1 MNEERCTL
9 HMKINKK
16 MLFASTVALSVFP
29 LITAN
34 AEEESQNWTA
44 RTVDQIKADITSSE
58 NQQTYTVQYG
68 DTLGTIAEAFNLDVN
83 VLAHINAI
91 ANIDLIYPN
100 TVLNITTN
108 DKNEITGVEITSPQA
123 TRAVT
128 GPVSEPAPATPATPV
143 QPEVATAETTAPS
156 TEANAEVPAAPV
168 TDAPVAPAPV
178 EEQASSDAPAVPAE
192 AQSAPEAAS
201 SQVAPAAEV
210 SEPQSAEPITE
221 PAAPATPAQPEATQA
236 EAVTQA
242 APQLDQEQVNQDVTN
257 IESPTYT
264 APAVATQ
271 TSNNAANEG
280 LRPQTAALKEEIAAK
295 YGITEFS
302 LYRPGDSGDHGK
314 GLAADFIVGN
324 NTELGNQVAADVTS
338 NMTGRGI
345 SYVIWQQKFYA
356 PFDSIY
362 GPANTWN
369 QMPDR
374 GSVTENHYDHVHVS
388 MNE

>member
-9 HMKINKK
+9 LMKINKK

-68 DTLGTIAEAFNLDVN
+68 DTLGTIAEAFDLDVN

-123 TRAVT
+123 SRAVT
-128 GPVSEPAPATPATPV
+128 EPASELAPATPV
-143 QPEVATAETTAPS
+143 QPEATPAETSAPS
-156 TEANAEVPAAPV
+156 TEANAEAPAAPV
-168 TDAPVAPAPV
+168 TEAPVAPAPAEGPV
-178 EEQASSDAPAVPAE
+178 SPEAPAVQAE
-192 AQSAPEAAS
+192 VQSAPEVAS
-201 SQVAPAAEV
+201 NEVAPAAEV
-210 SEPQSAEPITE
+210 SEPQSAEPITA

-369 QMPDR
+369 EMPDR

>member
-1 MNEERCTL
+1 
-9 HMKINKK
+9 MKINKK

-68 DTLGTIAEAFNLDVN
+68 DTLGTIAEAFGLDVN

-123 TRAVT
+123 SRVVT
-128 GPVSEPAPATPATPV
+128 KPASELAPATPV
-143 QPEVATAETTAPS
+143 QSEAAPAETSAPS
-156 TEANAEVPAAPV
+156 TEVNAEAPAAPV
-168 TDAPVAPAPV
+168 TESPVAPAPV
-178 EEQASSDAPAVPAE
+178 EGPASPEAPAVPAE

-221 PAAPATPAQPEATQA
+221 PATPATPAQPEATQA
-236 EAVTQA
+236 EAVTQV
-242 APQLDQEQVNQDVTN
+242 APQLDQEQINQDVTN

-314 GLAADFIVGN
+314 GLAADFIVGD

-338 NMTGRGI
+338 NMTERGI
-345 SYVIWQQKFYA
+345 SYVIWQQQFYA
-356 PFDSIY
+356 PFESIY

>member
-68 DTLGTIAEAFNLDVN
+68 DTLGTIAEAFGLDVN

-123 TRAVT
+123 SRVVT
-128 GPVSEPAPATPATPV
+128 KPASELAPATPV
-143 QPEVATAETTAPS
+143 QSEAAPAETSAPS
-156 TEANAEVPAAPV
+156 TEVNAEAPAAPV
-168 TDAPVAPAPV
+168 TESPVAPAPV
-178 EEQASSDAPAVPAE
+178 EGPASPEAPAVPAE

-221 PAAPATPAQPEATQA
+221 PATPATPAQPEATQA
-236 EAVTQA
+236 EAVTQV

-257 IESPTYT
+257 IETPTYT

-338 NMTGRGI
+338 NMTERGI

>member
-1 MNEERCTL
+1 
-9 HMKINKK
+9 MKINKK

-34 AEEESQNWTA
+34 AEEESQNWIA

-128 GPVSEPAPATPATPV
+128 GPVSEPAPATPV
-143 QPEVATAETTAPS
+143 QPEAAPAETTAPS

-201 SQVAPAAEV
+201 SQVAAAAEV

-374 GSVTENHYDHVHVS
+374 GSVTENHYDHVHIS

>member
-68 DTLGTIAEAFNLDVN
+68 DTLGTIAEAFGLDVN

-123 TRAVT
+123 SRVVT
-128 GPVSEPAPATPATPV
+128 KPASELAPATPV
-143 QPEVATAETTAPS
+143 QSEAAPAETSAPS
-156 TEANAEVPAAPV
+156 TEVNAEAPAALVTESPV
-168 TDAPVAPAPV
+168 
-178 EEQASSDAPAVPAE
+178 APAVPAE

-201 SQVAPAAEV
+201 SQVAAAAEV
-210 SEPQSAEPITE
+210 SESQSTEPITE
-221 PAAPATPAQPEATQA
+221 QVAPATPAQPEATQP
-236 EAVTQA
+236 EATTPAA
-242 APQLDQEQVNQDVTN
+242 APQLDQEQVNQGVTN

>member
-9 HMKINKK
+9 LMKINKK

-68 DTLGTIAEAFNLDVN
+68 DTLGTIAEAFDLDVN

-123 TRAVT
+123 SRAVT
-128 GPVSEPAPATPATPV
+128 EPASELAPATPV
-143 QPEVATAETTAPS
+143 QS
-156 TEANAEVPAAPV
+156 EAAPAAPV
-168 TDAPVAPAPV
+168 TEAPVAPAPAEGPV
-178 EEQASSDAPAVPAE
+178 SPEAPAVQAE
-192 AQSAPEAAS
+192 VQSAPEVAS
-201 SQVAPAAEV
+201 NEVAPAAEV
-210 SEPQSAEPITE
+210 SEPQSAEPITA

-369 QMPDR
+369 EMPDR

>member
-123 TRAVT
+123 TRTVT
-128 GPVSEPAPATPATPV
+128 GPVSEPAPATPV
-143 QPEVATAETTAPS
+143 QSEPAPAETTAPS
-156 TEANAEVPAAPV
+156 TEANAEAPAAPV
-168 TDAPVAPAPV
+168 TPAPV
-178 EEQASSDAPAVPAE
+178 EEQASSEAPAVPAE

-201 SQVAPAAEV
+201 SQVAAAAEV
-210 SEPQSAEPITE
+210 SEQQTAEPITE
-221 PAAPATPAQPEATQA
+221 PTAPATPAQPEATQA

>member
-16 MLFASTVALSVFP
+16 MLFASTLALSVFP

-68 DTLGTIAEAFNLDVN
+68 DTLGTIAEAFDLDVN

-128 GPVSEPAPATPATPV
+128 GPVSEPAPATPV
-143 QPEVATAETTAPS
+143 QPEAAPAETTAPS

-201 SQVAPAAEV
+201 SQVAAAAEV

>member
-1 MNEERCTL
+1 
-9 HMKINKK
+9 MKINKK

-128 GPVSEPAPATPATPV
+128 GPVSEPAPATPV

-178 EEQASSDAPAVPAE
+178 EEQASSEAPAVPAE

-201 SQVAPAAEV
+201 SQVAAAAEV
-210 SEPQSAEPITE
+210 SEPQSTEPITE
-221 PAAPATPAQPEATQA
+221 QAAPETPAQPEATQP
-236 EAVTQA
+236 EATTPAA

>member
-1 MNEERCTL
+1 
-9 HMKINKK
+9 MKINKK

-68 DTLGTIAEAFNLDVN
+68 DTLGTIAEAFGLDVN

-123 TRAVT
+123 SRVVT
-128 GPVSEPAPATPATPV
+128 KPASEL
-143 QPEVATAETTAPS
+143 
-156 TEANAEVPAAPV
+156 
-168 TDAPVAPAPV
+168 
-178 EEQASSDAPAVPAE
+178 
-192 AQSAPEAAS
+192 
-201 SQVAPAAEV
+201 
-210 SEPQSAEPITE
+210 
-221 PAAPATPAQPEATQA
+221 APATPAQPEATQP
-236 EAVTQA
+236 EATTPAA
-242 APQLDQEQVNQDVTN
+242 APQLDQEQVNQGVTN

>member
-1 MNEERCTL
+1 
-9 HMKINKK
+9 MKINKK

-68 DTLGTIAEAFNLDVN
+68 DTLGTIAEAFGLDVN

-123 TRAVT
+123 SRVVT
-128 GPVSEPAPATPATPV
+128 KPASELAPATPV
-143 QPEVATAETTAPS
+143 QSEAAPAETSAPS
-156 TEANAEVPAAPV
+156 TEVNAEAPAAPV
-168 TDAPVAPAPV
+168 TESPVAPAPV
-178 EEQASSDAPAVPAE
+178 EGPASPEAPAVPAE

-221 PAAPATPAQPEATQA
+221 PATPATPAQPEATQA
-236 EAVTQA
+236 EAVTQV
-242 APQLDQEQVNQDVTN
+242 APQLDQEQINQDVTN

-324 NTELGNQVAADVTS
+324 NTELGNQIAADVTS
-338 NMTGRGI
+338 NMTERGI

>member
-1 MNEERCTL
+1 
-9 HMKINKK
+9 MKINKK

-68 DTLGTIAEAFNLDVN
+68 DTLGTIAEAFDLDVN

-128 GPVSEPAPATPATPV
+128 GPVSEPAPATPV
-143 QPEVATAETTAPS
+143 QPEAAPAETTAPS

-221 PAAPATPAQPEATQA
+221 PATPATPAQPEATQA
-236 EAVTQA
+236 EAVTQV

>member
-1 MNEERCTL
+1 
-9 HMKINKK
+9 MKINKK

-68 DTLGTIAEAFNLDVN
+68 DTLGTIAEAFDLDVN

-128 GPVSEPAPATPATPV
+128 GPVSEPAPATPV
-143 QPEVATAETTAPS
+143 QPEVATSETTAPS

-178 EEQASSDAPAVPAE
+178 EEQASSEAPAVPAE

-221 PAAPATPAQPEATQA
+221 PATPATPAQPEATQA
-236 EAVTQA
+236 EAVTQV

>member
-128 GPVSEPAPATPATPV
+128 GPVSEPAPATPV

-156 TEANAEVPAAPV
+156 TEANAEVPATPV
-168 TDAPVAPAPV
+168 TDAPV
-178 EEQASSDAPAVPAE
+178 APAVPAE

-201 SQVAPAAEV
+201 SQVAATAEV
-210 SEPQSAEPITE
+210 SEPQSTEPITE
-221 PAAPATPAQPEATQA
+221 QAAPATPAQPEATQP
-236 EAVTQA
+236 EAVTQV

>member
-1 MNEERCTL
+1 
-9 HMKINKK
+9 MKINKK

-68 DTLGTIAEAFNLDVN
+68 DTLGTIAEAFDLDVN

-128 GPVSEPAPATPATPV
+128 GPVSEPAPATPV
-143 QPEVATAETTAPS
+143 QPEVATSETTAPS

-168 TDAPVAPAPV
+168 APAPV
-178 EEQASSDAPAVPAE
+178 EEQASSEAPAVPAE

-201 SQVAPAAEV
+201 SQVAAAAEV
-210 SEPQSAEPITE
+210 SEPQSTEPITE
-221 PAAPATPAQPEATQA
+221 PTAPATPAQPEATQP
-236 EAVTQA
+236 EATTPAA
-242 APQLDQEQVNQDVTN
+242 APQLDQEQVNQNVTN

>member
-68 DTLGTIAEAFNLDVN
+68 DTLGTIAEAFGLDVN

-128 GPVSEPAPATPATPV
+128 GPVSEPAPATPV

-168 TDAPVAPAPV
+168 APAPV
-178 EEQASSDAPAVPAE
+178 EEQASSEAPAVPAE

-201 SQVAPAAEV
+201 SQVAAAAEV
-210 SEPQSAEPITE
+210 SESQSTEPITE
-221 PAAPATPAQPEATQA
+221 QVAPATPAQPEATQP
-236 EAVTQA
+236 EATTPAA
-242 APQLDQEQVNQDVTN
+242 APQLDQEQVNQGVTN

>member
-68 DTLGTIAEAFNLDVN
+68 DTLGTIAEAFDLDVN

-128 GPVSEPAPATPATPV
+128 GPVSEPAPATPV
-143 QPEVATAETTAPS
+143 QPEAAPAETTAPS

-201 SQVAPAAEV
+201 SQVAAAAEV

-280 LRPQTAALKEEIAAK
+280 LRPQTAALKEEIVAK

>member
-1 MNEERCTL
+1 
-9 HMKINKK
+9 MKINKK

-68 DTLGTIAEAFNLDVN
+68 DTLGTIAEAFGLDVN

-123 TRAVT
+123 SRVVT
-128 GPVSEPAPATPATPV
+128 KPASELAPATPV
-143 QPEVATAETTAPS
+143 QSEAAPAETSAPS
-156 TEANAEVPAAPV
+156 TEVNAEAPAAPV
-168 TDAPVAPAPV
+168 TESPVAPAPV
-178 EEQASSDAPAVPAE
+178 EGPASPEAPAVPAE

-236 EAVTQA
+236 EAVTQV
-242 APQLDQEQVNQDVTN
+242 APQLDQEQINQDVTN

-338 NMTGRGI
+338 NMTERGI

>member
-1 MNEERCTL
+1 
-9 HMKINKK
+9 MKINKK

-34 AEEESQNWTA
+34 AEEESQNWIA

-128 GPVSEPAPATPATPV
+128 GPVSEPAPATPV
-143 QPEVATAETTAPS
+143 QSEPAPAETTAPS
-156 TEANAEVPAAPV
+156 TEANAEVPAVPV

-178 EEQASSDAPAVPAE
+178 EEQASSEAPAVPAE

-201 SQVAPAAEV
+201 SQVAAAAEV
-210 SEPQSAEPITE
+210 SEPQSTEPITE
-221 PAAPATPAQPEATQA
+221 QAAPATPAQPEATQP
-236 EAVTQA
+236 EATTPAA

>member
-1 MNEERCTL
+1 
-9 HMKINKK
+9 MKINKK
-16 MLFASTVALSVFP
+16 MLFTSTVALSVFP

-68 DTLGTIAEAFNLDVN
+68 DTLGTIAEAFDLDVN

-128 GPVSEPAPATPATPV
+128 GPVSEPAPATPV
-143 QPEVATAETTAPS
+143 QPEVAPAETTAPS

-178 EEQASSDAPAVPAE
+178 EEQASSEAPAVPAE

-201 SQVAPAAEV
+201 SQVAAAAEV
-210 SEPQSAEPITE
+210 SEPQSTEPITE

>member
-68 DTLGTIAEAFNLDVN
+68 DTLGTIAEAFDLDVN

-100 TVLNITTN
+100 TVLNITAN

-128 GPVSEPAPATPATPV
+128 GPVSEPAPATPV
-143 QPEVATAETTAPS
+143 QPEAAPAETTAPS

-201 SQVAPAAEV
+201 SQVAAAAEV

>member
-68 DTLGTIAEAFNLDVN
+68 DTLGTIAEAFGLDVN

-123 TRAVT
+123 SRVVT
-128 GPVSEPAPATPATPV
+128 KPASELAPATPV
-143 QPEVATAETTAPS
+143 QSEAAPAETSAPS
-156 TEANAEVPAAPV
+156 TEVNAEAPAAPV
-168 TDAPVAPAPV
+168 TESPVAPAPV
-178 EEQASSDAPAVPAE
+178 EGPASPEAPAVPAE

-221 PAAPATPAQPEATQA
+221 PATPATPAQPEATQA
-236 EAVTQA
+236 EAVTQV

-314 GLAADFIVGN
+314 GLAADFIVGE

-338 NMTGRGI
+338 NMTERGI

>member
-1 MNEERCTL
+1 
-9 HMKINKK
+9 MKINKK

-68 DTLGTIAEAFNLDVN
+68 DTLGTIAEAFDLDVN

-128 GPVSEPAPATPATPV
+128 GPVSEPAPATPV
-143 QPEVATAETTAPS
+143 QPEAAPAETTAPS

-192 AQSAPEAAS
+192 AQSAPEVAS
-201 SQVAPAAEV
+201 SQVAAAAEV

>member
-34 AEEESQNWTA
+34 AEEESQNWIA

-128 GPVSEPAPATPATPV
+128 GPVSEPAPATPV
-143 QPEVATAETTAPS
+143 QSEPAPAETTAPS

-221 PAAPATPAQPEATQA
+221 PAAPATPVQPEATQA

-374 GSVTENHYDHVHVS
+374 GSVTENHYDHVHIS

>member
-1 MNEERCTL
+1 
-9 HMKINKK
+9 MKINKK

-29 LITAN
+29 LMTAN

-128 GPVSEPAPATPATPV
+128 GPVSEPAPATPV

-156 TEANAEVPAAPV
+156 TEANVEVPAAPV

-178 EEQASSDAPAVPAE
+178 EEQASSEAPAVPAE
-192 AQSAPEAAS
+192 VQSASEAAS
-201 SQVAPAAEV
+201 GQVAAAAEV
-210 SEPQSAEPITE
+210 SEPQSTEPITE
-221 PAAPATPAQPEATQA
+221 QAAPATPAQPEATQP
-236 EAVTQA
+236 EATTPAV

>member
-44 RTVDQIKADITSSE
+44 RTVDQIKTDITSSE

-68 DTLGTIAEAFNLDVN
+68 DTLGTIAEAFDLDVN

-128 GPVSEPAPATPATPV
+128 GPVSEPAPATPV
-143 QPEVATAETTAPS
+143 QPEAAPAETTAPS

-201 SQVAPAAEV
+201 SQVAAAAEV

>member
-68 DTLGTIAEAFNLDVN
+68 DTLGTIAEAFDLDVN

-128 GPVSEPAPATPATPV
+128 GPVSEPAPATPV
-143 QPEVATAETTAPS
+143 QPEAAPAETTAPS

-201 SQVAPAAEV
+201 SQVAAAAEV

-236 EAVTQA
+236 EAVTKA

>member
-1 MNEERCTL
+1 
-9 HMKINKK
+9 MKINKK

-128 GPVSEPAPATPATPV
+128 GPVSEPAPATPV
-143 QPEVATAETTAPS
+143 QPEVAPAETTAPS

-178 EEQASSDAPAVPAE
+178 EEQASSEAPAVPAE

-201 SQVAPAAEV
+201 SQVAAAAEV

>member
-1 MNEERCTL
+1 
-9 HMKINKK
+9 MKINKK

-68 DTLGTIAEAFNLDVN
+68 DTLGTIAEAFGLDVN

-123 TRAVT
+123 SRVVT
-128 GPVSEPAPATPATPV
+128 KPASELAPATPV
-143 QPEVATAETTAPS
+143 QSEAAPAETSAPS
-156 TEANAEVPAAPV
+156 TEVNAEAPAAPV
-168 TDAPVAPAPV
+168 TESPVAPAPV
-178 EEQASSDAPAVPAE
+178 EGPASPEAPAVPAE

-221 PAAPATPAQPEATQA
+221 PATPATSAQPEATQA
-236 EAVTQA
+236 EAVTQVA

-338 NMTGRGI
+338 NMTERGI

>member
-68 DTLGTIAEAFNLDVN
+68 DTLGTIAEAFDLDVN

-128 GPVSEPAPATPATPV
+128 GPVSEPAPATPV
-143 QPEVATAETTAPS
+143 QPEAAPAETTAPS

-201 SQVAPAAEV
+201 SQVAVAAEV

>member
-44 RTVDQIKADITSSE
+44 RPVDQIKADITSSE

-68 DTLGTIAEAFNLDVN
+68 DTLGTIAEAFGLDVN

-123 TRAVT
+123 SRVVT
-128 GPVSEPAPATPATPV
+128 KPASELAPATPV
-143 QPEVATAETTAPS
+143 QSEAAPAETSAPS
-156 TEANAEVPAAPV
+156 TEVNAEAPAAPV
-168 TDAPVAPAPV
+168 TESPVAPAPV
-178 EEQASSDAPAVPAE
+178 EGPASPEAPAVPAE

-221 PAAPATPAQPEATQA
+221 PATPATPAQPEATQA
-236 EAVTQA
+236 EAVTQV

>member
-1 MNEERCTL
+1 
-9 HMKINKK
+9 MKINKK

-68 DTLGTIAEAFNLDVN
+68 DTLGTIAEAFGLDVN

-123 TRAVT
+123 SRVVT
-128 GPVSEPAPATPATPV
+128 KPASELAPATPV
-143 QPEVATAETTAPS
+143 QSEAALAETSAPS
-156 TEANAEVPAAPV
+156 TEVNAEAPAAPV
-168 TDAPVAPAPV
+168 TESPVAPAPV
-178 EEQASSDAPAVPAE
+178 EGPASPEAPAVPAE

-221 PAAPATPAQPEATQA
+221 PATPATPAQPEATQA
-236 EAVTQA
+236 EAVTQV

-338 NMTGRGI
+338 NMTERGI

>member
-1 MNEERCTL
+1 
-9 HMKINKK
+9 MKINKK

-68 DTLGTIAEAFNLDVN
+68 DTLGTIAEAFDLDVN

-128 GPVSEPAPATPATPV
+128 GPVSEPAPATPV
-143 QPEVATAETTAPS
+143 QPEAAPAETTAPS

-201 SQVAPAAEV
+201 SQVAAAAEV

-338 NMTGRGI
+338 NMTERGI

>member
-9 HMKINKK
+9 LMKINKK

-68 DTLGTIAEAFNLDVN
+68 DTLGTIAEAFDLDVN

-123 TRAVT
+123 SRAVT
-128 GPVSEPAPATPATPV
+128 EPASELAPATPV
-143 QPEVATAETTAPS
+143 QSEAAPAETSAPS
-156 TEANAEVPAAPV
+156 TEVNAEAPAAPV
-168 TDAPVAPAPV
+168 TEAPVAPAPAEGPV
-178 EEQASSDAPAVPAE
+178 SPEAPAVQAE
-192 AQSAPEAAS
+192 VQSAPEVAS
-201 SQVAPAAEV
+201 NEVAPAAEV
-210 SEPQSAEPITE
+210 SEPQSAEPITA

>member
-1 MNEERCTL
+1 
-9 HMKINKK
+9 MKINKK

-83 VLAHINAI
+83 DLAHINAI

-128 GPVSEPAPATPATPV
+128 GPVSEPAPATPV
-143 QPEVATAETTAPS
+143 QPEVAPAETTAPS

-178 EEQASSDAPAVPAE
+178 EEQASSEAPAVPAE
-192 AQSAPEAAS
+192 VQSAPEAAS
-201 SQVAPAAEV
+201 SQVAAAAEV

-271 TSNNAANEG
+271 TNNNAANEG

>member
-68 DTLGTIAEAFNLDVN
+68 DTLGTIAEAFGLDVN

-123 TRAVT
+123 SRVVT
-128 GPVSEPAPATPATPV
+128 KPASELAPATPV
-143 QPEVATAETTAPS
+143 QSEAAPAETSAPS
-156 TEANAEVPAAPV
+156 TEVNAEAPAAPV
-168 TDAPVAPAPV
+168 TESPVAPAPV
-178 EEQASSDAPAVPAE
+178 EGPASPEAPAVPAE

-221 PAAPATPAQPEATQA
+221 PATPATPAQPEATQA
-236 EAVTQA
+236 EAVTQV

-338 NMTGRGI
+338 NMTERGI

>member
-123 TRAVT
+123 SRVVT
-128 GPVSEPAPATPATPV
+128 KPASELAPATPV

-156 TEANAEVPAAPV
+156 TEANAEAPAAPV
-168 TDAPVAPAPV
+168 TESPVAPAPV
-178 EEQASSDAPAVPAE
+178 EGPTSPEAPAVQAE
-192 AQSAPEAAS
+192 VQSAPEAAS
-201 SQVAPAAEV
+201 SQVAAASEV

-221 PAAPATPAQPEATQA
+221 PATPATPAQPEATQA
-236 EAVTQA
+236 EAVTQV